1 MGEIAAIVLPVFG
14 LIAVG
19 WITAATR
26 LLSERVADG
35 VAEFVFTIAMP
46 ALIFRTMLTN
56 QLPAEI
62 PWGYWLAYFGGIGGV
77 WAATQM
83 TARYVFRS
91 EPQEAVIA
99 GLTVAQSNL
108 VLAGI
113 PLVIKAYGEDAAVP
127 VALLIA
133 INLPVTMTTA
143 SLLLEATAGRSAG
156 AALKNVGRS
165 LVTHPI
171 LVAIALGLLG
181 RVIGLKLPDPV
192 DQIFVALSQAGPPG
206 ALFALGMAMRQ
217 YGLGGR
223 LPFTAT
229 LTIVKLVVTP
239 FAVYL
244 LARYVFTLP
253 PTFTGVAVL
262 FASMP
267 AGVNVYLFAV
277 RYRTGVQLASSA
289 IALSTAAA
297 VLASGFWLW
306 VLGVG

>member
-1 MGEIAAIVLPVFG
+1 MAEIAAIVLPVFG

-19 WITAATR
+19 WVTAATR

-62 PWGYWLAYFGGIGGV
+62 PWGYWLAYFGGIGAV
-77 WAATQM
+77 WAATQLM
-83 TARYVFRS
+83 ARYAFRA

-133 INLPVTMTTA
+133 INLPATMTTA

-156 AALKNVGRS
+156 AALKNVGRG
-165 LVTHPI
+165 LTTHPI
-171 LVAIALGLLG
+171 LIAIVLGLAG
-181 RVIGLKLPDPV
+181 RLVGLKLPDPV

-223 LPFTAT
+223 LPFTVT
-229 LTIVKLVVTP
+229 LTIVKLLVTP
-239 FAVYL
+239 LAVYL
-244 LARYVFTLP
+244 LAKYVFTLP

>member
-1 MGEIAAIVLPVFG
+1 MAEIAAIVLPVFG

-19 WITAATR
+19 WVTAATR

-62 PWGYWLAYFGGIGGV
+62 PWGYWLAYFGGIGAV
-77 WAATQM
+77 WAATQLM
-83 TARYVFRS
+83 ARYAFRA

-143 SLLLEATAGRSAG
+143 SLLLEATAGRGAG
-156 AALKNVGRS
+156 AALKNVGRG
-165 LVTHPI
+165 LATHPI
-171 LVAIALGLLG
+171 LIAIVLGLAG
-181 RVIGLKLPDPV
+181 RLVGLKLPDPV

-223 LPFTAT
+223 LPFTVT
-229 LTIVKLVVTP
+229 LTIVKLLVTP
-239 FAVYL
+239 LAVYL
-244 LARYVFTLP
+244 LAKYVFTLP

>member
-1 MGEIAAIVLPVFG
+1 MAEIVAIVLPVFG

-19 WITAATR
+19 WVAAATG

-62 PWGYWLAYFGGIGGV
+62 PWGYWLAYFGGIGAV
-77 WAATQM
+77 WAATQLM
-83 TARYVFRS
+83 ARYAFRA

-156 AALKNVGRS
+156 AALKNVGRG
-165 LVTHPI
+165 LATHPI
-171 LVAIALGLLG
+171 LIAIVLGLAGRLG
-181 RVIGLKLPDPV
+181 GLKLPDPV

-223 LPFTAT
+223 LPFTVT
-229 LTIVKLVVTP
+229 LTIVKLLVTP
-239 FAVYL
+239 LAVYL
-244 LARYVFTLP
+244 LAKYVFTLP